1 MSDTPAPST
10 PPAVS
15 ADEDNTIAIISYLFG
30 IGFVIAAV
38 MFSSKKTPLSAFHL
52 RQSLGLIIVGI
63 AGWFVFIALGIMAAV
78 LAGIPVVGFVLIKSI
93 SLLNMAYGLGMLVLW
108 IMGILGAA
116 NREQKPLPVLG
127 ALFQQKLAT
136 LFT

>member
-15 ADEDNTIAIISYLFG
+15 AEEDNTIAIVSYLFG
-30 IGFVIAAV
+30 IGLVIAAV
-38 MFSSKKTPLSAFHL
+38 MFNNKKTQFSAFHL

-63 AGWFVFIALGIMAAV
+63 AGWFVFMALGIMAAV
-78 LAGIPVVGFVLIKSI
+78 LAGVPVVGFVLIKSI
-93 SLLNMAYGLGMLVLW
+93 SLLNMAYGLGMFVLW
-108 IMGILGAA
+108 IMGILGAV
-116 NREQKPLPVLG
+116 NREQKPLPLLG
-127 ALFQQKLAT
+127 TFFQQKLAT

>member
-38 MFSSKKTPLSAFHL
+38 MFSNKKTPLSAFHL

-108 IMGILGAA
+108 IMGILGAV
-116 NREQKPLPVLG
+116 NREQKPLPLLG